1 MFAKRGVK
9 AFSQMR
15 RMATEAGAGD
25 APVSNGKM
33 ESLLEKLAS
42 ITSNGPAGAA
52 EETMLGKAKGKN
64 SRGNRKPNNA
74 NNQRSA
80 KGNRKDA
87 SSRNNNRNNRPSRNN
102 SSERNNQRRGTGRR
116 PHTVQTVSHFDRFKN
131 PKKSSTASQREDGL
145 LNAAGLSFAD
155 MQEARAL
162 FIRRKV
168 SDGGAATLHT
178 GDAAVFNFFHSRA
191 VHRANNYGPRA
202 DQFARFEETPNVYR
216 AAEVS
221 KPDLELSKD
230 KMGYDTKSRVL
241 RALEQITTRRGF
253 KLSDVER
260 KNDSFLPAT
269 ALLYPYAN
277 TTLPN
282 NLERPR
288 ANLKHLASVPEEEIS
303 ATLAAVVRGQRP
315 ELVYNPKEDFK
326 TEQLK
331 INAQVV
337 VNSLNRNAQLQVD
350 NLHKS
355 MAKVML
361 GQQPIKTLP
370 QPLFPPKKL

>member
-1 MFAKRGVK
+1 MLAKRGAK
-9 AFSQMR
+9 AFSQVR
-15 RMATEAGAGD
+15 YMATEAGAGD
-25 APVSNGKM
+25 APASNGKM
-33 ESLLEKLAS
+33 ENLLEKLAS
-42 ITSNGPAGAA
+42 ITSNGPAGTPK
-52 EETMLGKAKGKN
+52 ETMLGKQKGKN
-64 SRGNRKPNNA
+64 TRNNRKPNNA
-74 NNQRSA
+74 NNQR
-80 KGNRKDA
+80 
-87 SSRNNNRNNRPSRNN
+87 
-102 SSERNNQRRGTGRR
+102 
-116 PHTVQTVSHFDRFKN
+116 
-131 PKKSSTASQREDGL
+131 
-145 LNAAGLSFAD
+145 
-155 MQEARAL
+155 
-162 FIRRKV
+162 RKV
-168 SDGGAATLHT
+168 AEGSPATLHT
-178 GDAAVFNFFHSRA
+178 GEAAVFDFFYSRA
-191 VHRANNYGPRA
+191 VHKAAKYDWKA
-202 DQFARFEETPNVYR
+202 DKFAQFEDTPEVYR

-241 RALEQITTRRGF
+241 RALEQITTKRGF
-253 KLSDVER
+253 KLSDIEK
-260 KNDSFLPAT
+260 KNDSYLPYT

-288 ANLKHLASVPEEEIS
+288 ANLKNLASVPEEEIS
-303 ATLAAVVRGQRP
+303 ATIASVVRGQRP
-315 ELVYNPKEDFK
+315 ELVYNPQENFK

-370 QPLFPPKKL
+370 QPVFPPKKL

>member
-1 MFAKRGVK
+1 MFAKRGAK
-9 AFSQMR
+9 AFSQVR
-15 RMATEAGAGD
+15 YMATEAGAGD
-25 APVSNGKM
+25 APASNGKM
-33 ESLLEKLAS
+33 ENLLEKLAS
-42 ITSNGPAGAA
+42 ITSNGPAGTPK
-52 EETMLGKAKGKN
+52 ETMLGKPKGKN
-64 SRGNRKPNNA
+64 IRNNRKPYNA

-87 SSRNNNRNNRPSRNN
+87 SSRNNNNNNRNKN
-102 SSERNNQRRGTGRR
+102 SERNNQRRGTGRR
-116 PHTVQTVSHFDRFKN
+116 AHTVQTVSHFDRFKN
-131 PKKSSTASQREDGL
+131 PKKSSTASTRADNP
-145 LNAAGLSFAD
+145 LNADGLSFAD
-155 MQEARAL
+155 LQEARAL

-168 SDGGAATLHT
+168 AEGSPAKLHT
-178 GDAAVFNFFHSRA
+178 GEAAVFDFFYSRA
-191 VHRANNYGPRA
+191 VHKAAKYDSKA
-202 DQFARFEETPNVYR
+202 DKFAQFEETPQVYR

-221 KPDLELSKD
+221 KPDLELFKD

-241 RALEQITTRRGF
+241 RALEQITTKRGF
-253 KLSDVER
+253 KLSDIEK
-260 KNDSFLPAT
+260 KNDSYLPYT

-288 ANLKHLASVPEEEIS
+288 ANLKNLANVPEEEIS
-303 ATLAAVVRGQRP
+303 ATIASVVRGQRP
-315 ELVYNPKEDFK
+315 DLVYDPQENFK

-370 QPLFPPKKL
+370 QPVFPPKKL